1 MVFKKEKDITEEQGG
16 KQKKSRVM
24 VILMAV
30 LGAVVAGGIFMGL
43 FIYFVGIPGI
53 TPNMKEER
61 QPIYDRLDIGERVLN
76 LADPGGIR
84 YLRVRMVLEYEK
96 NDKLTEEL
104 KEKSAPVMEEILR
117 VLRSKSVEDIR
128 TVEKEEKVKVEI
140 VNGINTKLKVGK
152 IERIYFTDFL
162 IQ

>member
-1 MVFKKEKDITEEQGG
+1 MVSKKEKESTEQSG

-43 FIYFVGIPGI
+43 FVYFVGIPGI
-53 TPNMKEER
+53 TPKMKAEK
-61 QPIYDRLDIGERVLN
+61 QPVYDRLEIGERVLN
-76 LADPGGIR
+76 LADPGGTR
-84 YLRVRMVLEYEK
+84 YLRLRMVLEYEK

-104 KEKSAPVMEEILR
+104 KEKNAPVMEEILR

-128 TVEKEEKVKVEI
+128 SVEKEDKVKSEI
-140 VNGINTKLKVGK
+140 VNGINAKLKVGK